1 MDGPTLKSVRIAQTE
16 LRLFMKKKKKR
27 IEVGGAGNLVEGE
40 LVRAVGGEYDPNKLC
55 EIVK

>member
-16 LRLFMKKKKKR
+16 LRLFMKKKR

-55 EIVK
+55 GIVK